1 LKSSQ
6 RGRLLSQQEKEKQL
20 RRLVTEMR
28 MMEGSVEVLNQ
39 RLQLLTASISEL
51 RLAQGSLRDL
61 KDIESGN
68 PLLVPVG
75 GGVFMDAQ
83 LGDISKVVVGIG
95 ADISVEMDYG
105 EAVEE
110 IGERLQEMEQAQGA
124 VQQQL
129 GQILAQLESHQGM
142 AERLSM
148 EIQNAFQG
156 AQ

>member
-1 LKSSQ
+1 
-6 RGRLLSQQEKEKQL
+6 LSQQEKEKQL

-28 MMEGSVEVLNQ
+28 MMEGSVDVLNQ
-39 RLQLLTASISEL
+39 RLQLLSSSISEL

-61 KDIESGN
+61 KGIESGN

-83 LGDISKVVVGIG
+83 LGDISKVVVGVG
-95 ADISVEMDYG
+95 ANVSVEMEYEKAIED
-105 EAVEE
+105 

-148 EIQNAFQG
+148 EIQNAIQG

>member
-1 LKSSQ
+1 
-6 RGRLLSQQEKEKQL
+6 LSQQEKEKQL

-28 MMEGSVEVLNQ
+28 MMEGSVDALNQ
-39 RLQLLTASISEL
+39 RLQFLTVSLSEL

-61 KDIESGN
+61 KGVESGN

-75 GGVFMDAQ
+75 AGVFMDAK

-95 ADISVEMDYG
+95 ADVSLEMEY
-105 EAVEE
+105 EKAVEE
-110 IGERLQEMEQAQGA
+110 IGERLQEMEKAQGA

>member
-1 LKSSQ
+1 
-6 RGRLLSQQEKEKQL
+6 LSQQEKEKQL

-28 MMEGSVEVLNQ
+28 MMEGSVDALNQ

-61 KDIESGN
+61 KGIESGN

-95 ADISVEMDYG
+95 ADVSVEMDYD

>member
-1 LKSSQ
+1 M
-6 RGRLLSQQEKEKQL
+6 SQQEKQL

-28 MMEGSVEVLNQ
+28 MMEGSVDALNQ
-39 RLQLLTASISEL
+39 RLQFLTVSISEL
-51 RLAQGSLRDL
+51 RLAQNSLRDL
-61 KDIESGN
+61 KGIESGN
-68 PLLVPVG
+68 PILVPVG

-95 ADISVEMDYG
+95 AGVSVERDY
-105 EAVEE
+105 EKAVEE

-156 AQ
+156 A

>member
-1 LKSSQ
+1 
-6 RGRLLSQQEKEKQL
+6 LSQQDKEKQL

-28 MMEGSVEVLNQ
+28 MMEGSADVLNQ
-39 RLQLLTASISEL
+39 RLQLLASSISEL

-83 LGDISKVVVGIG
+83 LGDISKVVVGVG
-95 ADISVEMDYG
+95 ADVSVEMDYN
-105 EAVEE
+105 EAVED

-129 GQILAQLESHQGM
+129 SQILAQLESHQGM

-148 EIQNAFQG
+148 DIQNSV
-156 AQ
+156 

>member
-1 LKSSQ
+1 
-6 RGRLLSQQEKEKQL
+6 LSQQEKEKQL
-20 RRLVTEMR
+20 RRFVTEMR
-28 MMEGSVEVLNQ
+28 MMEGSVDVLNQ

-61 KDIESGN
+61 KGIESGN

-95 ADISVEMDYG
+95 ADVSVEMYYDK
-105 EAVEE
+105 AVEE

-148 EIQNAFQG
+148 ELQNAFQG

>member
-1 LKSSQ
+1 
-6 RGRLLSQQEKEKQL
+6 LSQQDKEKQL

-28 MMEGSVEVLNQ
+28 MMEGSADVLNQ
-39 RLQLLTASISEL
+39 RLQLLASSISEL
-51 RLAQGSLRDL
+51 HLAQRSLRDL

-83 LGDISKVVVGIG
+83 LGDISKVVVGVG
-95 ADISVEMDYG
+95 ADVSVEMDY
-105 EAVEE
+105 EKAVED

-129 GQILAQLESHQGM
+129 SQILAQLESHQGM
-142 AERLSM
+142 AERLSLD
-148 EIQNAFQG
+148 IQNAVQG
-156 AQ
+156 AR

>member
-1 LKSSQ
+1 M
-6 RGRLLSQQEKEKQL
+6 SQQEKEKQL

-28 MMEGSVEVLNQ
+28 MMEGSVDALNQ

-95 ADISVEMDYG
+95 ADVSVEMDYD

>member
-1 LKSSQ
+1 
-6 RGRLLSQQEKEKQL
+6 LSQQDKEKQL

-28 MMEGSVEVLNQ
+28 MMEGSADVLNQ
-39 RLQLLTASISEL
+39 RLQLLASSISEL
-51 RLAQGSLRDL
+51 RLAQRSLRDL

-83 LGDISKVVVGIG
+83 LGDISKVVVGVG
-95 ADISVEMDYG
+95 ADVSVEMNYD
-105 EAVEE
+105 EAVED
-110 IGERLQEMEQAQGA
+110 IGERLQEMEQAQDA

-129 GQILAQLESHQGM
+129 SQILAQLESHQGM

-148 EIQNAFQG
+148 DIQNSV
-156 AQ
+156 

>member
-1 LKSSQ
+1 
-6 RGRLLSQQEKEKQL
+6 LSQQEKEKQL
-20 RRLVTEMR
+20 RRLVTEIR
-28 MMEGSVEVLNQ
+28 LMEGSVEVLDQ
-39 RLQLLTASISEL
+39 RLQLITASISEL

-61 KDIESGN
+61 KGIESGN

-75 GGVFMDAQ
+75 GGVFMEAQ
-83 LGDISKVVVGIG
+83 LGDISKVVVGVG
-95 ADISVEMDYG
+95 ADVSVEMDYDN
-105 EAVEE
+105 AVED
-110 IGERLQEMEQAQGA
+110 IGDRLQELEQAQGS

-142 AERLSM
+142 AERLST

>member
-1 LKSSQ
+1 M
-6 RGRLLSQQEKEKQL
+6 SQQEKEKQL
-20 RRLVTEMR
+20 RRFVTEMR
-28 MMEGSVEVLNQ
+28 MMEGSVDVLNQ

-61 KDIESGN
+61 KGVESGN

-95 ADISVEMDYG
+95 ADVSVEMYYDK
-105 EAVEE
+105 AVEE

-148 EIQNAFQG
+148 ELQNAFQG
-156 AQ
+156 A

>member
-1 LKSSQ
+1 M
-6 RGRLLSQQEKEKQL
+6 SQQEKEKQL

-28 MMEGSVEVLNQ
+28 MMEGSVDALNQ
-39 RLQLLTASISEL
+39 RLQFLTASISEL
-51 RLAQGSLRDL
+51 RLAQNSLRDL
-61 KDIESGN
+61 KGIESGN
-68 PLLVPVG
+68 PILVPVG

-83 LGDISKVVVGIG
+83 LGDLSKVVVGIG
-95 ADISVEMDYG
+95 AGVSVERDY
-105 EAVEE
+105 EKAVEE

-142 AERLSM
+142 AERLSA

>member
-1 LKSSQ
+1 
-6 RGRLLSQQEKEKQL
+6 LSQQEKEKQL
-20 RRLVTEMR
+20 RRFVTEMR
-28 MMEGSVEVLNQ
+28 MMEGSVDVLNQ

-61 KDIESGN
+61 KGIESGN

-95 ADISVEMDYG
+95 ADVSVEMYYDK
-105 EAVEE
+105 AVEE

-148 EIQNAFQG
+148 ELQNAFQG
-156 AQ
+156 A

>member
-1 LKSSQ
+1 
-6 RGRLLSQQEKEKQL
+6 LSQQEKEKQL

-28 MMEGSVEVLNQ
+28 MMEGSVDVLNQ
-39 RLQLLTASISEL
+39 RLQLLSSSISEL

-61 KDIESGN
+61 KGVESGN

-83 LGDISKVVVGIG
+83 LGDISKVVVGVG
-95 ADISVEMDYG
+95 ANVSVEMEY
-105 EAVEE
+105 EKAVED

-148 EIQNAFQG
+148 EIQNAIQG

>member
-1 LKSSQ
+1 
-6 RGRLLSQQEKEKQL
+6 LSQQEKEKQL

-28 MMEGSVEVLNQ
+28 MMEGSVDALNQ
-39 RLQLLTASISEL
+39 RLQFLTASISEL
-51 RLAQGSLRDL
+51 RLAQGSLKDL
-61 KDIESGN
+61 KGIESGN

-95 ADISVEMDYG
+95 ADVSVEIDYD
-105 EAVEE
+105 EAFEE
-110 IGERLQEMEQAQGA
+110 IGERLQEVEQAQGA

-156 AQ
+156 A

>member
-1 LKSSQ
+1 M
-6 RGRLLSQQEKEKQL
+6 SQQEKEKQL
-20 RRLVTEMR
+20 RRFVTEMR
-28 MMEGSVEVLNQ
+28 MMEGSVDVLNQ
-39 RLQLLTASISEL
+39 RLHLLTASISEL

-61 KDIESGN
+61 KGIESGN

-95 ADISVEMDYG
+95 ADVSMEMDS
-105 EAVEE
+105 EKAVED

>member
-1 LKSSQ
+1 M
-6 RGRLLSQQEKEKQL
+6 SQQDKEKQL

-28 MMEGSVEVLNQ
+28 MMEGSVDALNQ
-39 RLQLLTASISEL
+39 RLQFLTVSISEL
-51 RLAQGSLRDL
+51 RLAQNSLRDL
-61 KDIESGN
+61 KDIKYGN

-95 ADISVEMDYG
+95 AGVSVEMDYDK
-105 EAVEE
+105 AVED

>member
-1 LKSSQ
+1 M
-6 RGRLLSQQEKEKQL
+6 SQQEKEKQL

-28 MMEGSVEVLNQ
+28 MMEGSVDALNQ

-61 KDIESGN
+61 KGIESGN

-95 ADISVEMDYG
+95 ADVSVEMNYD

>member
-1 LKSSQ
+1 
-6 RGRLLSQQEKEKQL
+6 LSQQEKEKQL
-20 RRLVTEMR
+20 RRFVTEMR
-28 MMEGSVEVLNQ
+28 MMEGSVDVLNQ
-39 RLQLLTASISEL
+39 RLQLLTSSISEL
-51 RLAQGSLRDL
+51 RLAQGSLRNL
-61 KDIESGN
+61 KGIESGN

-95 ADISVEMDYG
+95 ADVSVEMDY
-105 EAVEE
+105 EKAVEG

>member
-1 LKSSQ
+1 M
-6 RGRLLSQQEKEKQL
+6 SQQEKEKQL

-28 MMEGSVEVLNQ
+28 MMEGSVDALNQ
-39 RLQLLTASISEL
+39 RLQFLTASISEL

-61 KDIESGN
+61 KDIKSGN

-95 ADISVEMDYG
+95 ADVSVEMDYD

-110 IGERLQEMEQAQGA
+110 IGERLQEVEQAQGA

-156 AQ
+156 A

>member
-1 LKSSQ
+1 
-6 RGRLLSQQEKEKQL
+6 LSQQEKEKQL
-20 RRLVTEMR
+20 RRFVTEMR
-28 MMEGSVEVLNQ
+28 MMEGSVDVLNQ

-61 KDIESGN
+61 KGVESGN

-95 ADISVEMDYG
+95 ADVSVEMDC
-105 EAVEE
+105 EKAVEG

>member
-1 LKSSQ
+1 M
-6 RGRLLSQQEKEKQL
+6 SQQEKEKQL

-28 MMEGSVEVLNQ
+28 MMEGSVDALNQ
-39 RLQLLTASISEL
+39 RLQFLTASISEL
-51 RLAQGSLRDL
+51 RLAQGSLKDL
-61 KDIESGN
+61 KGIKSGN

-95 ADISVEMDYG
+95 ADVSVEIDYD
-105 EAVEE
+105 EAFEE
-110 IGERLQEMEQAQGA
+110 IGERLQEVEQAQGA

-156 AQ
+156 A

>member
-1 LKSSQ
+1 
-6 RGRLLSQQEKEKQL
+6 LSQQDKEKQL

-28 MMEGSVEVLNQ
+28 MMEGSVDVLNQ
-39 RLQLLTASISEL
+39 RLQLLTSSISDL

-61 KDIESGN
+61 KGIESGN

-83 LGDISKVVVGIG
+83 LGDISKVVVGVG
-95 ADISVEMDYG
+95 ADVSVEMEYKK
-105 EAVEE
+105 AVED
-110 IGERLQEMEQAQGA
+110 IGERLQKMEQAQGA

-148 EIQNAFQG
+148 EIQNAIQG

>member
-1 LKSSQ
+1 M
-6 RGRLLSQQEKEKQL
+6 SQQEKEKQL

-28 MMEGSVEVLNQ
+28 MMEGSVDVLNQ
-39 RLQLLTASISEL
+39 RLQLLSSSISEL

-61 KDIESGN
+61 KGVESGN

-83 LGDISKVVVGIG
+83 LGDISKVVVGVG
-95 ADISVEMDYG
+95 ADVSVEMEYKK
-105 EAVEE
+105 AVED
-110 IGERLQEMEQAQGA
+110 IGERLQKMEQAQGA

-148 EIQNAFQG
+148 EIQNAIQG

>member
-1 LKSSQ
+1 M
-6 RGRLLSQQEKEKQL
+6 SQQEKEKQL
-20 RRLVTEMR
+20 RRFVTEMR
-28 MMEGSVEVLNQ
+28 MMEGSVDVLNQ

-61 KDIESGN
+61 KGIESGN

-95 ADISVEMDYG
+95 ADVSVEMYYDK
-105 EAVEE
+105 AVEE

-148 EIQNAFQG
+148 ELQNAFQG

>member
-1 LKSSQ
+1 M
-6 RGRLLSQQEKEKQL
+6 SQQDKEKQL

-28 MMEGSVEVLNQ
+28 MMEGSADVLNQ
-39 RLQLLTASISEL
+39 RLQLLASSISEL

-83 LGDISKVVVGIG
+83 LGDISKVVVGVG
-95 ADISVEMDYG
+95 ADVSVEMDYD
-105 EAVEE
+105 EAVED

-129 GQILAQLESHQGM
+129 SQILAQLESHQGM

-148 EIQNAFQG
+148 DIQNSV
-156 AQ
+156 

>member
-1 LKSSQ
+1 M
-6 RGRLLSQQEKEKQL
+6 SQQEKEKQL

-28 MMEGSVEVLNQ
+28 MMEGSVDALNQ
-39 RLQLLTASISEL
+39 RLQFLTVSISEL
-51 RLAQGSLRDL
+51 RLAQNSLRDL
-61 KDIESGN
+61 KGIESGN
-68 PLLVPVG
+68 PILVPVG

-95 ADISVEMDYG
+95 AGVSVERDY
-105 EAVEE
+105 EKAVEE

-142 AERLSM
+142 AERLSA

>member
-1 LKSSQ
+1 M
-6 RGRLLSQQEKEKQL
+6 SQQEKEKQL
-20 RRLVTEMR
+20 RRFVTEMR
-28 MMEGSVEVLNQ
+28 MMEGSVDVLNQ

-51 RLAQGSLRDL
+51 RLAQGSLRNL
-61 KDIESGN
+61 KGVESGN

-95 ADISVEMDYG
+95 ADVSVEMDY
-105 EAVEE
+105 EKAVEG

>member
-1 LKSSQ
+1 M
-6 RGRLLSQQEKEKQL
+6 SQQDNEKQL
-20 RRLVTEMR
+20 RRLITEIR
-28 MMEGSVEVLNQ
+28 MMEGSAETLNQ
-39 RLQLLTASISEL
+39 RYQLLTATINEL

-75 GGVFMDAQ
+75 GGVFMNAE

-95 ADISVEMDYG
+95 ADVSVEMTH
-105 EAVEE
+105 EKAVED

-142 AERLSM
+142 AERLSA

>member
-1 LKSSQ
+1 
-6 RGRLLSQQEKEKQL
+6 LSQQDKEKQL

-28 MMEGSVEVLNQ
+28 MMEGSADVLNQ
-39 RLQLLTASISEL
+39 RLQLLASSISEL

-83 LGDISKVVVGIG
+83 LGDISKVVVGVG
-95 ADISVEMDYG
+95 ADISVEMDY
-105 EAVEE
+105 EKAVED

-129 GQILAQLESHQGM
+129 SQILAQLESHQGM

-148 EIQNAFQG
+148 DIQNSV
-156 AQ
+156 

>member
-1 LKSSQ
+1 
-6 RGRLLSQQEKEKQL
+6 LSQQEKEKQL

-28 MMEGSVEVLNQ
+28 MMEGSVDALNQ
-39 RLQLLTASISEL
+39 RLQFLTVSISEL
-51 RLAQGSLRDL
+51 RLAQNSLRDL
-61 KDIESGN
+61 KGIESGN
-68 PLLVPVG
+68 PILVPVG

-95 ADISVEMDYG
+95 AGVSVDRDY
-105 EAVEE
+105 EKAVEE